1 MAHLKE
7 PAGVD
12 LLVAP
17 TPLTDQ
23 DRQLISAA
31 IATYKSARKP
41 LAKPRKPRSA
51 TKITAD

>member
-17 TPLTDQ
+17 TPLTDH
-23 DRQLISAA
+23 DRHLISAA
-31 IATYKSARKP
+31 IAAYKSARKP
-41 LAKPRKPRSA
+41 LAKPRKQRTA
-51 TKITAD
+51 TAVIPE

>member
-12 LLVAP
+12 LVVAP
-17 TPLTDQ
+17 TPLTDH

-31 IATYKSARKP
+31 IAAYKIARKP
-41 LAKPRKPRSA
+41 LAKPREPRA
-51 TKITAD
+51 TTAVIPE

>member
-12 LLVAP
+12 LVVAP

-31 IATYKSARKP
+31 IAAYKSARKP
-41 LAKPRKPRSA
+41 LAEPRKSRS
-51 TKITAD
+51 TNKITAD